1 MKASVVTALL
11 YTGACK
17 IIFYSEDNLGSAV
30 ADPGFPWGGGTNSPG
45 GCQHTILPKFPKN
58 CMKLKNLDPPGGVH
72 PLCPP

>member
-30 ADPGFPWGGGTNSPG
+30 ADPGFP
-45 GCQHTILPKFPKN
+45 
-58 CMKLKNLDPPGGVH
+58 
-72 PLCPP
+72 